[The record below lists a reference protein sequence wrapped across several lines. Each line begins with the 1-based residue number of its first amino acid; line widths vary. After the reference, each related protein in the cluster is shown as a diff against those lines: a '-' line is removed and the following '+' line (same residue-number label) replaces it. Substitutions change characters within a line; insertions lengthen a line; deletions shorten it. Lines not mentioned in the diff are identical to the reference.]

1 MFLNWRADYLSE
13 QRFCQET
20 CFGMTCRSG
29 SDRTT
34 SAIDKMLSTFFAET
48 GGAAEFLEN
57 AQGSINSLLASLTL
71 DAAQIFLVYS
81 SSGEPHSSAQLPGLH
96 LARAYRHETPDQ
108 SSRRSAKKGFGCR
121 AKSRRPM

>member
-1 MFLNWRADYLSE
+1 MPLPLLRGMNCEGLFHLKPAGWRGSPDAMFLNWRADYLSE

-34 SAIDKMLSTFFAET
+34 SAIDKMLSIFFPKT

-57 AQGSINSLLASLTL
+57 AHGSIDSLLAGLKL
-71 DAAQIFLVYS
+71 HALHVFL
-81 SSGEPHSSAQLPGLH
+81 
-96 LARAYRHETPDQ
+96 
-108 SSRRSAKKGFGCR
+108 
-121 AKSRRPM
+121 